1 MNPMKNYVDHLPRR
15 DLIAKSTISP
25 FDDSPERFQS
35 WKRSFENTVEGI
47 PLTPHEELSL
57 MVSNMRPNSEG
68 RPLLE
73 GIRNMHFAD
82 PATSLQTAWKRLK
95 ERFGSEEAVTRALYA
110 KLEKLSY
117 LNNGGEKALQSFGD
131 ILEHVNSA
139 KERSDLPGLAAL
151 DTPYLLNPVAA
162 KLPRDLAD
170 KWRNGAFKYKER
182 TGTV

>member
-1 MNPMKNYVDHLPRR
+1 MKKYVDYLARR
-15 DLIAKSTISP
+15 DLITKSTISP
-25 FDDSPERFQS
+25 FDDSPEGFQT
-35 WKRSFENTVEGI
+35 WKRSFQNTIEGI

-68 RPLLE
+68 RRLVE
-73 GIRNMHFAD
+73 AIRNMHFAD

-110 KLEKLSY
+110 KLEKLPY
-117 LNNGGEKALQSFGD
+117 LNNGEDKALQSFGD

-139 KERSDLPGLAAL
+139 KERGDLPGLGAL

-162 KLPRDLAD
+162 KLPPDLAD
-170 KWRNGAFKYKER
+170 KWRNEAFKYKER